1 MSAHALRLA
10 KILLNELFGELVAEV
25 GSVLLKCGGQPLR
38 DLVIETKL
46 KKSEVS
52 LLAICLPIVRR
63 CLQLQSIQYFM
74 NFMNF
79 EASCTYDM

>member
-1 MSAHALRLA
+1 MSAHAMRLA

-46 KKSEVS
+46 RKSEVS
-52 LLAICLPIVRR
+52 LLAIYRPTSTNRPR
-63 CLQLQSIQYFM
+63 CLQSISVLIQYLTAF
-74 NFMNF
+74 
-79 EASCTYDM
+79 TLYV